1 MINAYYKSPSHDFN
15 LLCGDTFE
23 LLPQFNFKFD
33 MIFADP
39 PYFLSS
45 GGISVQ
51 SGKVVCVDKGEW
63 DKCMSLE
70 EINEFNLK
78 WISLCRDKLKD
89 NGTIWISGTY
99 HNIFSV
105 ANALTQLGFKILN
118 VITWAKTNPPP
129 NISCRYFTYSTEF
142 IIWARKSA
150 KVPHYYDYELM
161 KHINGGTQMTDV
173 WRLPAIAPWEKSCG
187 KHPTQK
193 PLCVLSRIIMSS
205 TKPGAW
211 ILDPFAGS
219 STTGI
224 AANLLGRRFLGI
236 EREEEYAAISKARRE
251 EIERIENYGGFRRKI
266 PDIVKAEDTLTD
278 CFMCQEPLPIE
289 ILPFL
294 EEGEEGIFIEPM
306 KWIFNW
312 LLMKSLSER
321 MEKEELEPV
330 VYDDSE
336 TLILGAK
343 LLKNNKFDTAPTNR
357 FWKEFGKRYND
368 GRKFYDKIDKVN
380 CLKRNKLA
388 LWDVFQPH
396 GKKNDIDAFLKNHP
410 KIKQIVLVGKGVLK
424 YYKPLDV
431 FSLW

>member
-1 MINAYYKSPSHDFN
+1 MIIPYYKSPSHDFN

-51 SGKVVCVDKGEW
+51 SGKVVCVDKGDW
-63 DKCMSLE
+63 DKSMSQE
-70 EINEFNLK
+70 DINAFNLK
-78 WISLCRDKLKD
+78 WLSLCREKLKD

-105 ANALTQLGFKILN
+105 ANCLTQLGYKILN

-142 IIWARKSA
+142 IIWARKSE
-150 KVPHYYDYELM
+150 KVPHYYNYELM
-161 KHINGGTQMTDV
+161 KRINGNKQMTDL

-193 PLCVLSRIIMSS
+193 PLGLLSRIIMAS

-224 AANLLGRRFLGI
+224 AANLLGRQFLGI
-236 EREEEYAAISKARRE
+236 ERKTEFAAMSKARRE
-251 EIERIENYGGFRRKI
+251 EIKRIETFVEYRRKI
-266 PDIVKAEDTLTD
+266 PDIMRAEDTQTD
-278 CFMCQEPLPIE
+278 IFSCCEPEPFE
-289 ILPFL
+289 VLPF
-294 EEGEEGIFIEPM
+294 EM
-306 KWIFNW
+306 N
-312 LLMKSLSER
+312 SEVKNLHLKAKKDKIYMYAVGPSPR
-321 MEKEELEPV
+321 SKTEPV
-330 VYDDSE
+330 
-336 TLILGAK
+336 G
-343 LLKNNKFDTAPTNR
+343 
-357 FWKEFGKRYND
+357 
-368 GRKFYDKIDKVN
+368 
-380 CLKRNKLA
+380 KLA
-388 LWDVFQPH
+388 IGIKDSGLDNILVSDIGYIMFHYWRNEKATPYKLVKTPRIVDKQDIPNGYLLRMTKDTQRFLLLEYDPSSPAKIGVFDIMKVQQK
-396 GKKNDIDAFLKNHP
+396 GKVRYLPFVTTTKDIL
-410 KIKQIVLVGKGVLK
+410 
-424 YYKPLDV
+424 
-431 FSLW
+431 